1 MTAEAG
7 ATYSITGEVDM
18 GYVTETSIV
27 KCVLNRSCL
36 EQNETRLAFLVRILR
51 LLHLMLR
58 EIGLV
63 IEEGKR
69 PHVLRRLVL

>member
-1 MTAEAG
+1 MCL
-7 ATYSITGEVDM
+7 D
-18 GYVTETSIV
+18 
-27 KCVLNRSCL
+27 RSCL
-36 EQNETRLAFLVRILR
+36 EQIETRLAFLVRILR

-69 PHVLRRLVL
+69 PLVLRRLVL